1 MLAKTTGPSPT
12 KGKTRQE
19 VVDDES
25 QVEES
30 EKEEEITKKKKVQK
44 AKAKPSTPQ
53 PSSSHSP
60 PSNAD
65 NEEDPPSYQDARVSI
80 MNTLARFPSAQQ
92 SQLAESLSEESF

>member
-1 MLAKTTGPSPT
+1 MLAKTTGPSPA

-30 EKEEEITKKKKVQK
+30 EKEEEVTKKKKVRK

-53 PSSSHSP
+53 PSSSCSP
-60 PSNAD
+60 PSDAD
-65 NEEDPPSYQDARVSI
+65 NEEDPPSYQDARASI
-80 MNTLARFPSAQQ
+80 MHTLAYFPSAQR